1 MSAVALEEIDSFV
14 SRMFRRDLD
23 TSAWYVDLPEQDFA
37 DEVEAE
43 LLDDCLIIWN
53 SRQTRR

>member
-1 MSAVALEEIDSFV
+1 MSAVALEEMDSFV
-14 SRMFRRDLD
+14 SRLFRRDLD
-23 TSAWYVDLPEQDFA
+23 SSAWYVELPEQDFA

-53 SRQTRR
+53 SRQPRR

>member
-1 MSAVALEEIDSFV
+1 MSAVALEETESFV
-14 SRMFRRDLD
+14 SRMFGRDLD
-23 TSAWYVDLPEQDFA
+23 TSAWFVELPEQDFA

>member
-1 MSAVALEEIDSFV
+1 MSAIALENEDSFV
-14 SRMFRRDLD
+14 SRMFGRDLD